1 MRKISLVPALTIA
14 AGGLAFVGSCGL
26 TGWSFIEHGFSPEPV
41 FGLGVLLVATAAG
54 VLAHFQRK
62 AWAAIA
68 CALIALPGLGIVTLQ
83 GLTRLAESRDTK
95 SLTAQVSLSEY
106 EELTKEAGRLRGALT
121 EAEKVAARACKSAP
135 DPLPAK
141 GWTGCKLRR
150 ADVAGLQQ
158 RLDSVKLEAEEAKG
172 SLKPINAQADQ
183 IGAMFGGEAAR
194 VFAVAQPVFVPVFFE
209 LAAALLFIA
218 GFAGVPTL
226 SKSEKVAPPVD
237 EGETKSTP
245 KVVEFPRPRVLH
257 SSQEIE
263 DYELA
268 ALKAFFLAG
277 DGPVSVSN
285 DELAR
290 GLGISKSES
299 SKRVSKAIAA
309 GILQRQR
316 VGREV
321 AISPRLN

>member
-1 MRKISLVPALTIA
+1 MTSISLLRAGATTLAAVLLGLQIVGGWEYTEGGTLYTRASMIA
-14 AGGLAFVGSCGL
+14 AMVTLAAL
-26 TGWSFIEHGFSPEPV
+26 PV
-41 FGLGVLLVATAAG
+41 F
-54 VLAHFQRK
+54 
-62 AWAAIA
+62 I
-68 CALIALPGLGIVTLQ
+68 
-83 GLTRLAESRDTK
+83 
-95 SLTAQVSLSEY
+95 
-106 EELTKEAGRLRGALT
+106 
-121 EAEKVAARACKSAP
+121 
-135 DPLPAK
+135 
-141 GWTGCKLRR
+141 
-150 ADVAGLQQ
+150 
-158 RLDSVKLEAEEAKG
+158 
-172 SLKPINAQADQ
+172 
-183 IGAMFGGEAAR
+183 EAAR
-194 VFAVAQPVFVPVFFE
+194 REGKPAIAIALFVAFVAFLAYSLPANIGRVGEVKEAKLAQAGGVNRARADLERVSAELITARGDMTKECGTGIGTKCLGRRNTVHVLEDTKKSAEAAVAKGEV
-209 LAAALLFIA
+209 AALGDVSSDTVSWALLGSLSPETVRKGSVVAFAA
-218 GFAGVPTL
+218 GLDIVIWALIWFACACAPTL
-226 SKSEKVAPPVD
+226 SKSEKVAAPVD

-257 SSQEIE
+257 SSQDVE

>member
-1 MRKISLVPALTIA
+1 MIA
-14 AGGLAFVGSCGL
+14 AMVTLAAL
-26 TGWSFIEHGFSPEPV
+26 PV
-41 FGLGVLLVATAAG
+41 F
-54 VLAHFQRK
+54 
-62 AWAAIA
+62 I
-68 CALIALPGLGIVTLQ
+68 
-83 GLTRLAESRDTK
+83 
-95 SLTAQVSLSEY
+95 
-106 EELTKEAGRLRGALT
+106 
-121 EAEKVAARACKSAP
+121 
-135 DPLPAK
+135 
-141 GWTGCKLRR
+141 
-150 ADVAGLQQ
+150 
-158 RLDSVKLEAEEAKG
+158 
-172 SLKPINAQADQ
+172 
-183 IGAMFGGEAAR
+183 EAAR
-194 VFAVAQPVFVPVFFE
+194 REGHRSIALALFVAFVAFLAYSLPANIGRVGEVKEAKLAQAGGVTRAKEELASVKQRLATATDEMTKECGTGIGTKCLGRRNTVHVLEDTKKSAEAAVAKGEV
-209 LAAALLFIA
+209 AALGDVSSDTVSWALLGSLSPETVRKGSVVAFAA
-218 GFAGVPTL
+218 GLDIVIWALIWFACACAPPL
-226 SKSEKVAPPVD
+226 SKSEKVAPPVDD

-257 SSQEIE
+257 SAQEIE

>member
-1 MRKISLVPALTIA
+1 
-14 AGGLAFVGSCGL
+14 
-26 TGWSFIEHGFSPEPV
+26 
-41 FGLGVLLVATAAG
+41 
-54 VLAHFQRK
+54 
-62 AWAAIA
+62 
-68 CALIALPGLGIVTLQ
+68 
-83 GLTRLAESRDTK
+83 
-95 SLTAQVSLSEY
+95 
-106 EELTKEAGRLRGALT
+106 
-121 EAEKVAARACKSAP
+121 
-135 DPLPAK
+135 
-141 GWTGCKLRR
+141 
-150 ADVAGLQQ
+150 
-158 RLDSVKLEAEEAKG
+158 
-172 SLKPINAQADQ
+172 
-183 IGAMFGGEAAR
+183 MFGGEAAR

-226 SKSEKVAPPVD
+226 SKSEKVAAPSDD

-245 KVVEFPRPRVLH
+245 TVVEFPRPRILH
-257 SSQEIE
+257 SAPEVE

-268 ALKAFFLAG
+268 ALRAFFAVG

-309 GILQRQR
+309 GILQKQR

>member
-1 MRKISLVPALTIA
+1 MTSISLLR
-14 AGGLAFVGSCGL
+14 AGATTLA
-26 TGWSFIEHGFSPEPV
+26 
-41 FGLGVLLVATAAG
+41 GVLLGLQIIGGWEYTEGGSLYTRASMIAAM
-54 VLAHFQRK
+54 VTLA
-62 AWAAIA
+62 
-68 CALIALPGLGIVTLQ
+68 ALPVFI
-83 GLTRLAESRDTK
+83 
-95 SLTAQVSLSEY
+95 
-106 EELTKEAGRLRGALT
+106 
-121 EAEKVAARACKSAP
+121 
-135 DPLPAK
+135 
-141 GWTGCKLRR
+141 
-150 ADVAGLQQ
+150 
-158 RLDSVKLEAEEAKG
+158 
-172 SLKPINAQADQ
+172 
-183 IGAMFGGEAAR
+183 EAAR
-194 VFAVAQPVFVPVFFE
+194 REGKPAIAVALFVAFVAFLAYSLPANIGRVGEVKEAKLAQAGGVTRAKEE
-209 LAAALLFIA
+209 LASVKARLATATDEMTRECGTGIGTKCLGRRNTVHVLEDNKKQAEAAVSKGEVAALGDVSSDTVSWALLGSLSPETVRKGSVVAFAA
-218 GFAGVPTL
+218 GLDIVIWALIWFACACAPTL

-237 EGETKSTP
+237 EGEKKSTP